1 MEFLIP
7 LPVRSAVCS
16 VCYDGTTAMNTES
29 KMMIG
34 LLNGIIPASTPLT
47 VETEIQVLELVGI
60 VKDPELV
67 KKMKLLTSIAPMGT
81 PATLHGLFQ
90 LVGGLMHMSSRATND
105 NHASI
110 DEALSVLKDM
120 PDVALT
126 YGTFIAI
133 CQTLLEFHHQHRP
146 QSHGRH
152 QHKS

>member
-1 MEFLIP
+1 M
-7 LPVRSAVCS
+7 ST
-16 VCYDGTTAMNTES
+16 DS

-47 VETEIQVLELVGI
+47 VQMEIQVLELIGI

-67 KKMKLLTSIAPMGT
+67 KKMKLLTSIAPAGA

-90 LVGGLMHMSSRATND
+90 LIGGLMHMSSRATAE
-105 NHASI
+105 NHTAIEESLAI
-110 DEALSVLKDM
+110 LKDM

-133 CQTLLEFHHQHRP
+133 CQTLLEFNYRHEP
-146 QSHGRH
+146 SSHGRH
-152 QHKS
+152 QRKS

>member
-1 MEFLIP
+1 M
-7 LPVRSAVCS
+7 
-16 VCYDGTTAMNTES
+16 TTES

-47 VETEIQVLELVGI
+47 VQTEIQVLELIGF

-67 KKMKLLTSIAPMGT
+67 KKMKLLTSIAPAGT

-90 LVGGLMHMSSRATND
+90 LIGGLMHMSSRATSE
-105 NHASI
+105 NHTSI
-110 DEALSVLKDM
+110 DESLSIIKDM

-133 CQTLLEFHHQHRP
+133 CQTLLEFHNRHESATHSHHR
-146 QSHGRH
+146 
-152 QHKS
+152 HKA

>member
-1 MEFLIP
+1 
-7 LPVRSAVCS
+7 
-16 VCYDGTTAMNTES
+16 MNTES

-47 VETEIQVLELVGI
+47 VQTEIQVLELIGI

-67 KKMKLLTSIAPMGT
+67 KKMKLLTSIAPAGT
-81 PATLHGLFQ
+81 PTTLHGLFQ
-90 LVGGLMHMSSRATND
+90 LIGGLMHMSSRATNE

-110 DEALSVLKDM
+110 DESLSILKYM

-133 CQTLLEFHHQHRP
+133 CQTLLEFHNRHHP
-146 QSHGRH
+146 ESHGRH
-152 QHKS
+152 EHKS

>member
-1 MEFLIP
+1 
-7 LPVRSAVCS
+7 
-16 VCYDGTTAMNTES
+16 MNTES

-34 LLNGIIPASTPLT
+34 LLNGIIPAGTPVT
-47 VETEIQVLELVGI
+47 VDMEIQVLELIGM
-60 VKDPELV
+60 VKEPELV
-67 KKMKLLTSIAPMGT
+67 KKMKLLTSIAPPGT

-90 LVGGLMHMSSRATND
+90 LIGGLMHMSSKATSD
-105 NHASI
+105 NHTSI

-133 CQTLLEFHHQHRP
+133 CQTLQEFHHQHEP

>member
-1 MEFLIP
+1 M
-7 LPVRSAVCS
+7 
-16 VCYDGTTAMNTES
+16 TTES

-47 VETEIQVLELVGI
+47 VQTEIQVLELIGF

-67 KKMKLLTSIAPMGT
+67 KKMKLLTSIAPAGT

-90 LVGGLMHMSSRATND
+90 LIGGLMHMSSRATSE
-105 NHASI
+105 NHTSI
-110 DEALSVLKDM
+110 DESLSIIKDM

-133 CQTLLEFHHQHRP
+133 CQTLLEFYHRQQPETHSHH
-146 QSHGRH
+146 RH
-152 QHKS
+152 KT

>member
-1 MEFLIP
+1 
-7 LPVRSAVCS
+7 
-16 VCYDGTTAMNTES
+16 MNTES

-34 LLNGIIPASTPLT
+34 LLNGIIPAGTPLT
-47 VETEIQVLELVGI
+47 VQTEIQVLELIGI

-67 KKMKLLTSIAPMGT
+67 KKMKLLTSIAPPGS

-90 LVGGLMHMSSRATND
+90 LIGGLMHMSSRATNE

-110 DEALSVLKDM
+110 DESLSMVKDM
-120 PDVALT
+120 PDAALT

-133 CQTLLEFHHQHRP
+133 CQTLLEFHNRHQP
-146 QSHGRH
+146 ESHGRH